1 MERNPLG
8 NIFGEGAL
16 RVIINQ
22 EGRHL
27 VGTYDLAQAV
37 SPLEGIE
44 HHPDRVVL
52 AVTEEQMSGHFA
64 GPLTLPAYR
73 TLEFASHLRR
83 GERIVGISSA
93 KFTRIVEPGDVLS
106 ASNDEGRTIVCRD
119 GSVVASAEILFE
131 EDGLEA
137 HQFGALLEIAS
148 QSIVANLI
156 KGCTSLKTEY
166 PLILGFKRLSLY
178 NPLLGNFLK
187 VIPNKYGAQI
197 TNDFMD
203 LVAALTDIN
212 FEFATDEEIKFYAAY
227 GRNYI

>member
-22 EGRHL
+22 EGGHL

-37 SPLEGIE
+37 SPLEGIK

-52 AVTEEQMSGHFA
+52 AVTKEQMSGHFA

-93 KFTRIVEPGDVLS
+93 KFTRIVEPDDVLS
-106 ASNDEGRTIVCRD
+106 ASNDEGITIVCRD
-119 GSVVASAEILFE
+119 GSVVASAEILFA

-137 HQFGALLEIAS
+137 HQFGMLLEIAS
-148 QSIVANLI
+148 QTIVANLI
-156 KGCTSLKTEY
+156 KERESLETEY
-166 PLILGFKRLSLY
+166 PLILGFNRLSLY
-178 NPLLGNFLK
+178 NRLLGNYLK
-187 VIPNKYGAQI
+187 VTPNTSGVQI
-197 TNDFMD
+197 TNDFKD
-203 LVAALTDIN
+203 LVATLTDID
-212 FEFATDEEIKFYAAY
+212 FEFATAREIEIYAAI
-227 GRNYI
+227 GRNYS